1 MLETFC
7 ENAKSFNSN
16 MTKLMDDLN
25 SSKSII
31 QRTNDLIEETKT
43 DSTYLYSIN
52 NLKLKLN
59 ELEVKKFFLLL

>member
-59 ELEVKKFFLLL
+59 ELEVKKFFFLL